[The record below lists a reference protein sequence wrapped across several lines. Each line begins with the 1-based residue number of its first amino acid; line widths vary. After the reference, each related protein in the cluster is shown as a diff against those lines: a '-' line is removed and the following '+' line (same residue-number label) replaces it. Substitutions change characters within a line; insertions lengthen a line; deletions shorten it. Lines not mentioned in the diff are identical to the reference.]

1 MIDEAGCQ
9 ADLGKGYSLGSGT
22 TGSAA
27 DGSGGVKMSMEEA
40 RKARLD
46 RLQQSIDASAAAAKA
61 QAAATSEETED
72 TKPAAE
78 TDVEMDTTTDST
90 PEDTTNNN
98 EASESKDVQMEQA
111 DVTTEEKEQEPEM
124 VDPTEALSK
133 EDLTTLTESMG
144 FTLLR
149 AQKGLLNGNG
159 GVEGAVDWLMT
170 HQDDADIDDPIPLQP
185 KASPAGGQVAK
196 SYKCVTTGKIF
207 SSMANLELHA
217 ARTGYSN
224 FEECTEEVK
233 PLTPEEKAAK
243 IDELKALLKAKR
255 MEREEAEKVDN
266 VDREKQR
273 RFMGQE
279 MGKTREAMEIEK
291 RKRDASQRKKAK
303 QDVKRERERIRLE
316 LEKDKRER
324 MANKGKLTSK
334 LGIDGYNPDAIQ
346 YDDPNAK
353 IELDEAAAAASSVTT
368 AAKPKARASVA
379 KIDEYIAK
387 ISAYRAGGDGG
398 KCLKVLIAYIKN
410 IVENPT
416 EEKFRTI
423 KTDNKVY
430 KAKVKPLL
438 GSKALLLAVGFNP
451 DKSGDCLVLTDE
463 PDMDVLKQTKEKLE
477 TAFSA
482 Y

>member
-1 MIDEAGCQ
+1 
-9 ADLGKGYSLGSGT
+9 
-22 TGSAA
+22 
-27 DGSGGVKMSMEEA
+27 
-40 RKARLD
+40 
-46 RLQQSIDASAAAAKA
+46 
-61 QAAATSEETED
+61 
-72 TKPAAE
+72 
-78 TDVEMDTTTDST
+78 
-90 PEDTTNNN
+90 
-98 EASESKDVQMEQA
+98 
-111 DVTTEEKEQEPEM
+111 
-124 VDPTEALSK
+124 
-133 EDLTTLTESMG
+133 
-144 FTLLR
+144 
-149 AQKGLLNGNG
+149 
-159 GVEGAVDWLMT
+159 
-170 HQDDADIDDPIPLQP
+170 
-185 KASPAGGQVAK
+185 
-196 SYKCVTTGKIF
+196 
-207 SSMANLELHA
+207 MANLELHA

-243 IDELKALLKAKR
+243 IVELKALLKAKR
-255 MEREEAEKVDN
+255 TEREEAEKVEN

-279 MGKTREAMEIEK
+279 MTKTREAMEIEK
-291 RKRDASQRKKAK
+291 RKRDALQRKRAK

-353 IELDEAAAAASSVTT
+353 IDMEETAAASNTST
-368 AAKPKARASVA
+368 ATKPKARASVS

-410 IVENPT
+410 IVEKPT

-451 DKSGDCLVLTDE
+451 GKSGDCLVLTDE

-477 TAFSA
+477 AAFSA